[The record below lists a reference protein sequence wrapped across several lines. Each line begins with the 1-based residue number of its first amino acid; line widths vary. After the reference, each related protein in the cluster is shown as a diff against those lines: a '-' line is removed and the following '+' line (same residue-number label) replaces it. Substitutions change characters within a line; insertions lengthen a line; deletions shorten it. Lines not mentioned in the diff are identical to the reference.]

1 MEIILYST
9 GCPKCNV
16 LKKKLAAKGIT
27 YTENNNTEQMVALG
41 IDTVPILNVNG
52 KLLNFQEAAAW
63 VNESE
68 VNA

>member
-16 LKKKLAAKGIT
+16 LKKKLAAKDIT
-27 YTENNNTEQMVALG
+27 YTENNDTEQMASLG
-41 IDTVPILNVNG
+41 IDAVPVLSVDG

-63 VNESE
+63 INESE

>member
-16 LKKKLAAKGIT
+16 LKKKLTAKGIT

>member
-63 VNESE
+63 INESE